1 MGDLKGHAI
10 PGSFFLVYG
19 LWLAVNCLRRHLKCR
34 RTGMQYVSTAVYA
47 VDCCQ
52 GRVSRLPMEGLVK
65 VVLSTAGM
73 LGELLA
79 HLPVP
84 PMGIGK
90 WWKPVSLNRKLVWLF
105 LRLLSQSYKCFHMQ
119 QFSQNCSWYGPL
131 SPRQSPPPPPLEQS
145 PLSNK
150 FFRSRGSNTPGVFF
164 PHPPSPYLPIPIE
177 GGRCGYVTPVW
188 EPLTYRYNQWSC
200 QPTIAGKFFV
210 KIKSGGK

>member
-84 PMGIGK
+84 PMRIGK

-131 SPRQSPPPPPLEQS
+131 SPRQSPPPPPWS
-145 PLSNK
+145 S
-150 FFRSRGSNTPGVFF
+150 
-164 PHPPSPYLPIPIE
+164 PPSPTNFFGHVVLIHLVYSFLIPLPVSSHPHWE
-177 GGRCGYVTPVW
+177 REVW
-188 EPLTYRYNQWSC
+188 LCHPSLGTADLQV
-200 QPTIAGKFFV
+200 QPMIMSTDNCR
-210 KIKSGGK
+210 